1 MDRKLI
7 GENLKHIRRKRGIK
21 RDDFSEVI
29 NMSTAALAKQEQG
42 SPTLDLVIRY
52 SKYFNVS
59 IDDICLKDL
68 KNEKQ
73 KI

>member
-7 GENLKHIRRKRGIK
+7 GKNLKYIRRKSGIK
-21 RDDFSEVI
+21 RDDFSEEI
-29 NMSTAALAKQEQG
+29 HMSTAALAKQEQG

-52 SKYFNVS
+52 SKYFKVS

-68 KNEKQ
+68 KNEK
-73 KI
+73 